1 MAWIEL
7 HQTLPQNK
15 KTLKLKRLLKI
26 KTPQAVGHL
35 CMLWLWALDNAPD
48 GDLSEFLFEDIA
60 EVCGV
65 EEKNAEKFV
74 DALIKS
80 GFVDADLVL
89 HDWCAYVGKL
99 INMREKNSERQKKY
113 RNKKKENEEALSLR
127 NSNVTCD
134 ITVTPQNEDAKNERD
149 ITVTSRQRNG
159 ATKPNQTKP
168 NHSVLTHTINARAC
182 EDGCVFN
189 KPTVDEIKS
198 YCQEHNI
205 SIDANEFFDHYE
217 ANGWTIGKS
226 PMKDWKATLR
236 GWDRRRKEASA
247 PTGRYDPTYD
257 KSEIEQLLDDEM
269 IATMAMVEE

>member
-35 CMLWLWALDNAPD
+35 CMLWLWALDNAPN

-74 DALIKS
+74 GALIES
-80 GFVDADLVL
+80 GFVDENLVL

-113 RNKKKENEEALSLR
+113 RNKKKENEGALPLH
-127 NSNVTCD
+127 NGNVT
-134 ITVTPQNEDAKNERD
+134 RD

-159 ATKPNQTKP
+159 ATKPNLTKP
-168 NHSVLTHTINARAC
+168 NHSVLTHTIYARAR

-189 KPTVDEIKS
+189 KPTVNDIKS

-217 ANGWTIGKS
+217 ANGWNIGKS
-226 PMKDWKATLR
+226 PMQDWKAALR
-236 GWDRRRKEASA
+236 GWDRRRKEASVD
-247 PTGRYDPTYD
+247 TGRCEPTYD

-269 IATMAMVEE
+269 MDVLEE

>member
-48 GDLSEFLFEDIA
+48 GNLSEFPVEDIA

-65 EEKNAEKFV
+65 EEKNAQKFM
-74 DALIKS
+74 DALAAS
-80 GFVDADLVL
+80 GFVDENMML
-89 HDWCAYVGKL
+89 HDWDAYVGKL

-113 RNKKKENEEALSLR
+113 RKNKKKNDDALPLR
-127 NSNVTCD
+127 NGNVTRD
-134 ITVTPQNEDAKNERD
+134 ITVTSQEENTNNDCD

-159 ATKPNQTKP
+159 ATKHNQTQP
-168 NHSVLTHTINARAC
+168 NTTNSVLTHTINAQAR
-182 EDGCVFN
+182 DGECVCN
-189 KPTVDEIKS
+189 KPSLDEIKS
-198 YCQEHNI
+198 FCKNQNI
-205 SIDANEFFDHYE
+205 SIDVDEFYDHYE

-226 PMKDWKATLR
+226 PMRDWKAALR
-236 GWDRRRKEASA
+236 GWDRRKNKAASD
-247 PTGRYDPTYD
+247 GKRYKPTYD
-257 KSEIEQLLDDEM
+257 KSEIEHLLDDEM
-269 IATMAMVEE
+269 MDALEE